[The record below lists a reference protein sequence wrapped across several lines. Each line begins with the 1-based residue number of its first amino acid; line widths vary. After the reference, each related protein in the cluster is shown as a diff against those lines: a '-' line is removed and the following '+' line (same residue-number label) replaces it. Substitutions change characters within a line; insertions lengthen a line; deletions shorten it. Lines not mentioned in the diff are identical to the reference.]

1 MSHARPDSPIDR
13 SSSEDV
19 RARFEVIGEA
29 DGLPDA
35 LFEALAG
42 LLIAN
47 LGAEP
52 PVTNDTPPP
61 PPRSSKRTRRAVLA
75 QPP

>member
-1 MSHARPDSPIDR
+1 MSRARPDSPIDHK
-13 SSSEDV
+13 SGEAV
-19 RARFEVIGEA
+19 RAGFEVLGEP
-29 DGLPDA
+29 DELPDA

-47 LGAEP
+47 LGE
-52 PVTNDTPPP
+52 TPTATEP
-61 PPRSSKRTRRAVLA
+61 PPRVPKRTRRAVLA